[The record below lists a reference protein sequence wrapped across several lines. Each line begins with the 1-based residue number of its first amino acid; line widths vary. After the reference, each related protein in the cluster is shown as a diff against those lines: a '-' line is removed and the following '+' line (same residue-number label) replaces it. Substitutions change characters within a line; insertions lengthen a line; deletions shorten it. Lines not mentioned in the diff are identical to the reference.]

1 MTDDDARQAQARLDA
16 WRERGGELADP
27 VRFHYLQALA
37 RRAAGHEGQ
46 ARQLLDQRLAG
57 LMAACPDTPAPAPR
71 AEADQARTPGPLGQL
86 CAQIAAAAP
95 ARPAYPEL
103 PLLDEFRQTW
113 TRLSTDRQ
121 LRQSEQLVPENAGP
135 LNSSHLAHRSL
146 SLMQGLSPGYLQ
158 QFLSYVDALG
168 WLEQLAASAAP
179 AARESARATP
189 RKTARG
195 RAR

>member
-1 MTDDDARQAQARLDA
+1 PASRPPRSSPPRSAPSSRWPRTPTRPAGRATGASRSRPFRANPPTRCKPVTDDAARQAQARLDA

-37 RRAAGHEGQ
+37 RRAARHEGQ

-57 LMAACPDTPAPAPR
+57 LMAACPDTPASAQR

-135 LNSSHLAHRSL
+135 LNSSHLA
-146 SLMQGLSPGYLQ
+146 
-158 QFLSYVDALG
+158 
-168 WLEQLAASAAP
+168 
-179 AARESARATP
+179 
-189 RKTARG
+189 
-195 RAR
+195 